1 MNGFRNLIGQ
11 FDRNARA
18 LLRTAL
24 ACLLTIAIS
33 GCATSN
39 LPVMSAQ
46 SANSELTDGYRLA
59 SGDKVK
65 VNVFD
70 VTALTGE
77 YQVGDGGVLS
87 MPLIQPINVKG
98 MTTLR
103 LADAISQELKAGGYV
118 LTPRV
123 SVEIVE
129 HRPFYIL
136 GEVEKPG
143 EYPYS
148 GELTL
153 DQAIAMAGGFTARA
167 NKSVVRL
174 KRADWP
180 NARRIRLGD
189 MALKIAPSDT
199 ITVEE
204 AFF

>member
-1 MNGFRNLIGQ
+1 MNGLRNLIGQ
-11 FDRNARA
+11 FGRNTRA

-33 GCATSN
+33 GCATSS

-46 SANSELTDGYRLA
+46 SANSELTDGYHLA

-103 LADAISQELKAGGYV
+103 LASA
-118 LTPRV
+118 RR
-123 SVEIVE
+123 SVVI
-129 HRPFYIL
+129 P
-136 GEVEKPG
+136 
-143 EYPYS
+143 
-148 GELTL
+148 LTL
-153 DQAIAMAGGFTARA
+153 IG
-167 NKSVVRL
+167 
-174 KRADWP
+174 
-180 NARRIRLGD
+180 
-189 MALKIAPSDT
+189 
-199 ITVEE
+199 
-204 AFF
+204 